1 MPISPTAEG
10 FRATLR
16 RPSFT
21 FAEITWRWVFGSTAI
36 ALFFFGL
43 FEYLNTL
50 PVTNGEL
57 LFLRSGQPFFIV
69 QAISHI
75 LRGSLTRVV
84 ASLLLAGSLMSLL
97 WMFAASVGRTVTV
110 RALSTYFRDM
120 AHRLTAPGVT
130 DADSS
135 LDMPASNFMALL
147 RLSFLRIVLG
157 IALILGLVA
166 ADIIAGFTSTPKD
179 PQPGLAFFAFLPIA
193 TLILLIAWAMNWLLS
208 LAGVFAARNGDSAID
223 SIDSAVTLCR
233 ERTGAVF
240 AVSAWT
246 GMAHLVAFVSATTV
260 ASTTLGFVQLLPGRL
275 VLLAVTLVTIAY
287 FAVADWLYM
296 ARLGGYVCI
305 LDIPEALM
313 KPALW
318 IPAPSLPAPPVQTTI
333 DRDELILSDVPGL
346 ASELLLS
353 S

>member
-57 LFLRSGQPFFIV
+57 LFLRSGQPFFV
-69 QAISHI
+69 LQAISHI

-97 WMFAASVGRTVTV
+97 WMFAASAGRTVTV
-110 RALSTYFRDM
+110 RALSSYFRGM
-120 AHRLTAPGVT
+120 AQRLSGGPDGAPEG
-130 DADSS
+130 S
-135 LDMPASNFMALL
+135 LNLPASNFVALL
-147 RLSFLRIVLG
+147 RLSFLRVVLG
-157 IALILGLVA
+157 IALILGIVGA
-166 ADIIAGFTSTPKD
+166 AIIAGFTSTPRD
-179 PQPGLAFFAFLPIA
+179 PQPGLAFFVFFPIA
-193 TLILLIAWAMNWLLS
+193 ALVLLVAWAMNWLLS
-208 LAGVFAARNGDSAID
+208 LAGVFAARNADSAIEA
-223 SIDSAVTLCR
+223 IDSAVTLCR
-233 ERTGAVF
+233 ERTGAIF

-246 GMAHLVAFVSATTV
+246 GMAHLVAFIGATTV
-260 ASTTLGFVQLLPGRL
+260 ASMVLGFVQLLPGRL
-275 VLLAVTLVTIAY
+275 VVLVLVLVTIAY
-287 FAVADWLYM
+287 YAVADWLYT

-305 LDIPEALM
+305 LDIPESLM
-313 KPALW
+313 KPALR
-318 IPAPSLPAPPVQTTI
+318 ISAPVPSTPPVQTAI

-346 ASELLLS
+346 A
-353 S
+353 

>member
-21 FAEITWRWVFGSTAI
+21 FAEITWRWVFGATAI
-36 ALFFFGL
+36 SLFFFGL

-75 LRGSLTRVV
+75 LRGNLARVV
-84 ASLLLAGSLMSLL
+84 ASLLLAGSLMSLV
-97 WMFAASVGRTVTV
+97 WMFAASVGRAVTV
-110 RALSTYFRDM
+110 RALNFYFRDM
-120 AHRLTAPGVT
+120 ARRLTGKE
-130 DADSS
+130 DNDSESSADS
-135 LDMPASNFMALL
+135 PTSNFMALL
-147 RLSFLRIVLG
+147 RLSFLRVVLG
-157 IALILGLVA
+157 LALILGLIA

-179 PQPGLAFFAFLPIA
+179 PQPGLAFFVFLPIA
-193 TLILLIAWAMNWLLS
+193 ALVLLVAWAMNWLLS
-208 LAGVFAARNGDSAID
+208 LAGVFAARNGDSAIEAIA
-223 SIDSAVTLCR
+223 SSVTLCR
-233 ERTGAVF
+233 ERSGAVF

-246 GMAHLVAFVSATTV
+246 GMAHVVAFVSATTV
-260 ASTTLGFVQLLPGRL
+260 ASTALGLVQLLPGRFV
-275 VLLAVTLVTIAY
+275 VLALALVTIAY

-313 KPALW
+313 KPALR
-318 IPAPSLPAPPVQTTI
+318 IPAPSPPATPLQTTI

-346 ASELLLS
+346 A
-353 S
+353 

>member
-1 MPISPTAEG
+1 MPISPTVEG

-21 FAEITWRWVFGSTAI
+21 FAEIVWRWVFGATAI

-57 LFLRSGQPFFIV
+57 LFLRSGQPFFVV

-84 ASLLLAGSLMSLL
+84 ASLLLAGTLMSLL

-110 RALSTYFRDM
+110 RALSAYFRDM
-120 AHRLTAPGVT
+120 ARRLTTTSDSDAE
-130 DADSS
+130 ADSS
-135 LDMPASNFMALL
+135 LDIPTSNFMALL
-147 RLSFLRIVLG
+147 RLSFLRVTLG

-166 ADIIAGFTSTPKD
+166 AGIIAGFASTPKD
-179 PQPGLAFFAFLPIA
+179 PQPGLAFFVFLPIA
-193 TLILLIAWAMNWLLS
+193 ALVLLVAWAMNWLLS
-208 LAGVFAARNGDSAID
+208 LASVFAARNGDS
-223 SIDSAVTLCR
+223 SIDAIASAVTLCR
-233 ERTGAVF
+233 DRTGAVF

-260 ASTTLGFVQLLPGRL
+260 ASMALGFVQLLPGRL
-275 VLLAVTLVTIAY
+275 VVLVLVLITIAY
-287 FAVADWLYM
+287 YAVADWLYS

-305 LDIPEALM
+305 LDIPESLM
-313 KPALW
+313 KPVLR
-318 IPAPSLPAPPVQTTI
+318 IPAPSPPAPPVQTAI

-346 ASELLLS
+346 A
-353 S
+353 